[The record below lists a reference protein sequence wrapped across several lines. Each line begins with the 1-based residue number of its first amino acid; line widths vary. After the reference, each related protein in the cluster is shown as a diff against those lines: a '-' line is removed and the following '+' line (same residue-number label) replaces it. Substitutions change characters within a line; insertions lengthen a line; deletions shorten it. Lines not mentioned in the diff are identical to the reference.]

1 MPWHVYLP
9 HGQRKIDP
17 LLYTEKCGTL
27 GPALNIS
34 LSELDRRARSTM
46 YMESPPLPSPPNFPP
61 KSSHA
66 KLILGDLGP
75 RNRWHRLHRSLWT
88 NHIELQSWLVC
99 PSGRYHCSRSYPLH
113 GGIVLFYYGVLAGG
127 TCPKLE
133 VLARVVHDAGTR
145 SEEGKMRLCML
156 SVLIGA
162 SRPGHLVPLGA

>member
-88 NHIELQSWLVC
+88 QSYRVAILVGLSLRTLPLQSVLSTSWGYCFVLLRSTSWRNMSKV
-99 PSGRYHCSRSYPLH
+99 GGLGSR
-113 GGIVLFYYGVLAGG
+113 G
-127 TCPKLE
+127 
-133 VLARVVHDAGTR
+133 
-145 SEEGKMRLCML
+145 
-156 SVLIGA
+156 
-162 SRPGHLVPLGA
+162 SRRGH